1 MPIGPIVKAILL
13 DFGLR
18 GVQTPATAADL
29 RLAQVVHDQLCA
41 KPLALSF
48 LPMAQ
53 HPALVQ
59 VLDAM
64 QASPGDHRSLA
75 EWAETVHMT
84 KRTLARHCHCHCH
97 CQRELGMSLGEWRQR
112 MRYLQAIDAL
122 EAGHTVQ
129 RIAYD
134 LGYST
139 PSAFI
144 AMFQRE
150 SGQPPEQF
158 RREFC
163 ASSL

>member
-1 MPIGPIVKAILL
+1 M
-13 DFGLR
+13 
-18 GVQTPATAADL
+18 
-29 RLAQVVHDQLCA
+29 VHDQLRA
-41 KPLALSF
+41 TPLELSF

-53 HPALVQ
+53 HLALVQ

-84 KRTLARHCHCHCH
+84 ERTLARHC
-97 CQRELGMSLGEWRQR
+97 Q
-112 MRYLQAIDAL
+112 RYLQAIDAL

-158 RREFC
+158 WCEFC